1 MKKFTAVI
9 LLIALAAIGTIFV
22 IAQTSEGQT
31 KDRKHFGKRGIHR
44 GFGRHRMGRHKGRMM
59 GRMFRQLDLTD
70 AQKEKI
76 QAIMK
81 SSREEGQAL
90 RKQMRA
96 NRIELHNL
104 SENGTFNESKV
115 KQIAKKQGDLH
126 AKMIIQRQK
135 SKAQIHAVLT
145 PAQKAKAAE
154 MKANFKK
161 MMKERKAKWAEK
173 RKNKP
178 VQ

>member
-1 MKKFTAVI
+1 MIGLVVMGAMF
-9 LLIALAAIGTIFV
+9 ALA
-22 IAQTSEGQT
+22 QTTEGPM
-31 KDRKHFGKRGIHR
+31 KDRKHFGKRGMHR
-44 GFGRHRMGRHKGRMM
+44 GFGGRGMGRHRGRMM

-76 QAIMK
+76 QTIMK
-81 SSREEGQAL
+81 SSREDSKAI
-90 RKQMRA
+90 RKQMRT
-96 NRIELHNL
+96 NRMELHKL
-104 SENGTFNESKV
+104 SENGNFNESKV
-115 KQIAKKQGDLH
+115 KKIAKKQGNLH
-126 AKMIIQRQK
+126 AKMIVQKQK

-161 MMKERKAKWAEK
+161 KMKERKAKWTEK
-173 RKNKP
+173 RKGKA